1 MIHWADLGT
10 LEHLTDKIENDAE
23 DYFKKIEG
31 FGGVIPAI
39 EDGFFQREISRSAS
53 EYQSKVDNHKR
64 IVVGVNMFEEKN
76 EEIDIP
82 LLDINEDAGVNQ
94 IKQLQ
99 KLKRNRNQSNVN
111 SILQQITKVCRTRD
125 NLMPYIISAAKEHAT
140 VGEIIEAMKN
150 EFGEWQETV
159 GF

>member
-1 MIHWADLGT
+1 M
-10 LEHLTDKIENDAE
+10 
-23 DYFKKIEG
+23 
-31 FGGVIPAI
+31 
-39 EDGFFQREISRSAS
+39 FQ
-53 EYQSKVDNHKR
+53 
-64 IVVGVNMFEEKN
+64 EKN

-82 LLDINEDAGVNQ
+82 LLAISERAGVNQ

-99 KLKRNRNQSNVN
+99 ELKRKRNQSNVN
-111 SILQQITKVCRTRD
+111 STLEQITKVCRTRD